1 MKVLFIGGTGNISTA
16 CVERAL
22 AKGHEVTVLNR
33 GSHNEGLDPRVR
45 VIVGDRHDGALL
57 ERVAREDRYDVVA
70 NFVGYTPDQVALD
83 VAAFSG
89 QVGQYLFIST
99 ASAYQRPPNHYVI
112 TESTPLRN
120 PYWEYA
126 RLKIACEDLL
136 VRAYRER
143 GFPITIVRPSY
154 TYGPTWIPCS
164 VGGHAYTVVHRM
176 RQGLPIVCQGDGQGL
191 WVLTHNSD
199 FAVGLVGLF
208 GAQQAIGEAFHIT
221 SDEALTWEAIY
232 RTMGRAAGCQEIEIV
247 YVPMQTIAA
256 LYPELGPGLLGDKGY
271 SVVFD
276 NSKIKRV
283 VPEFRAVVP
292 FAEGIARSIA
302 WADADPAKRHIVN
315 DKVNAMMD
323 GLIRAQRSVMGPAQ
337 GVGE

>member
-22 AKGHEVTVLNR
+22 AKGYEVTVLNR

-57 ERVAREDRYDVVA
+57 ERVAREGRYDVVA

-83 VAAFSG
+83 VAAFDG

-136 VRAYRER
+136 AQAYRER

-164 VGGHAYTVVHRM
+164 IGGHAYTVVHRM

-199 FAVGLVGLF
+199 FAVGFVGLF
-208 GAQQAIGEAFHIT
+208 GAPQAIGEAFHIT

-232 RTMGRAAGCQEIEIV
+232 RTMGRAAGCAEIEIV

-292 FAEGIARSIA
+292 FREGIARSIA
-302 WADADPAKRHIVN
+302 WADADPAHRHIIN
-315 DKVNAMMD
+315 DKVNTMMD
-323 GLIRAQRSVMGPAQ
+323 GLIRAQRSLAGR
-337 GVGE
+337 G